1 LSLFCF
7 PHSFEQV
14 ALDDDACWVKL
25 ERVCENEIDTKEDLD
40 DVYDN
45 IFRKVVSY
53 QGGLEQIAID

>member
-1 LSLFCF
+1 
-7 PHSFEQV
+7 
-14 ALDDDACWVKL
+14 VKL
-25 ERVCENEIDTKEDLD
+25 ERVSENEIDTKEDLD